1 MMRAVCIAVSLATV
15 LLAAG
20 AAAAAEPA
28 KASSAVKG
36 PRVTVAGVRQGD
48 IVETVQLTGTLVA
61 REDVLVAAEI
71 DGLRITELLAEEG
84 QSVAKGQVLARLS
97 RETLDAQLAQNDA
110 ALAKTDAAI
119 AQAKSQIV
127 QSEAQLQQAQQALER
142 TTQLRKT
149 GFASQAVFDQQTNDE
164 KAAAARLTATRDGLA
179 VSQADRAAIEA
190 QRRELNIRLQRT
202 EVKAP
207 AAGVIYRRSAK
218 TGGLAA
224 MAGEPMFRLIAD
236 GDVELEA
243 EVPEVQ
249 ISRIAVGLPASITV
263 GDVTEKGVVR
273 LVSPEIDR
281 ATRLGR
287 IRIQVKDR
295 GSFKIGAFARGMVET
310 KRARGMAVPLSAVLY
325 GEKGPF
331 VQTVKGGVIV
341 TAPIRTG
348 VIAGREVEAVSGLK
362 GDEKIVIKAG
372 AFLRDGDAV
381 TPVDEG
387 AH

>member
-1 MMRAVCIAVSLATV
+1 MMRAVCVAAGLAAF
-15 LLAAG
+15 LLGAG
-20 AAAAAEPA
+20 AAMGAEPA

-48 IVETVQLTGTLVA
+48 IVESVQLTGTLVA
-61 REDVLVAAEI
+61 REDVLVSAEI
-71 DGLRITELLAEEG
+71 DGLRITDLLAEEG

-149 GFASQAVFDQQTNDE
+149 GFASQATFDLQTNDE
-164 KAAAARLTATRDGLA
+164 KAAAARLTAARDGLV

-249 ISRIAVGLPASITV
+249 VNRIAVGLPASITV
-263 GDVTEKGVVR
+263 GDVTEVGLVR
-273 LVSPEIDR
+273 LVSPEIDK

-295 GSFKIGAFARGMVET
+295 GSFKIGAFARGKVET
-310 KRARGMAVPLSAVLY
+310 KRVKGLAVPLSAVLY

-331 VQTVKGGVIV
+331 VQTVKDGAIV

-362 GDEKIVIKAG
+362 GDEKIVVKAG